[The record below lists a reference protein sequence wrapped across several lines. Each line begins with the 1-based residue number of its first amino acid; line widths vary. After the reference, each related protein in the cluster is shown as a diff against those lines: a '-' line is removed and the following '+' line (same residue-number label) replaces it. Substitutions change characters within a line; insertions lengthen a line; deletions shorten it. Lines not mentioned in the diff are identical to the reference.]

1 MPPAAMTG
9 TGATASTTAG
19 SGVDSEVSR
28 GGGVAIPVGPS
39 LGRLGESR
47 RLVARAREA
56 ERCRIPSHDSVGALG
71 GAETRRPA
79 AGRRTDA
86 VARGRSKG
94 LPTKVRCGEPV
105 AGVVIAAKAFRPTR
119 GQDFRIRKTATRD
132 PAGCKVRGIASRPTT
147 EGNGATRRA
156 REAVPTPPRTFTCCG
171 CGGDLNY
178 NGHCNPE
185 IDALI
190 DQQST
195 ETNQEKRK
203 RLVSGAGC
211 RSPPASVAV
220 KR

>member
-39 LGRLGESR
+39 LGRLGDSR

-86 VARGRSKG
+86 VARGCS
-94 LPTKVRCGEPV
+94 
-105 AGVVIAAKAFRPTR
+105 KAFPRPELAEL
-119 GQDFRIRKTATRD
+119 DSLATLRW
-132 PAGCKVRGIASRPTT
+132 
-147 EGNGATRRA
+147 
-156 REAVPTPPRTFTCCG
+156 REM
-171 CGGDLNY
+171 DS
-178 NGHCNPE
+178 NP
-185 IDALI
+185 
-190 DQQST
+190 
-195 ETNQEKRK
+195 
-203 RLVSGAGC
+203 
-211 RSPPASVAV
+211 RSP
-220 KR
+220 